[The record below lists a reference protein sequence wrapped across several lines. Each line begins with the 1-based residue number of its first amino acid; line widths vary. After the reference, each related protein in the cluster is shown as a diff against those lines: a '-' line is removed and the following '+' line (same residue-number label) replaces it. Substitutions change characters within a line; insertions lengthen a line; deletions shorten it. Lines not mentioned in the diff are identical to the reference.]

1 MHSVQDS
8 AASIANLAALAG
20 EIALDLE
27 TGGTHQDVDWDRLH
41 SLHCAIR
48 ALGLDLVNLLSSSNN

>member
-1 MHSVQDS
+1 MHSAHDS
-8 AASIANLAALAG
+8 AASIANLANLAG

-27 TGGTHQDVDWDRLH
+27 TGSHRQDEDWDRLH

-48 ALGLDLVNLLSSSNN
+48 ALGLDLVNLLSSSAN